1 MVHVKST
8 ARPIDAAMGTGSEGH
23 GSGDSVERMESAPL
37 SNVGSYSEA
46 GGDVD
51 EGSRMQ
57 SYVFGPSTMTVSH
70 IRGMIDNGYFAEGMA
85 REPGEET
92 ALEPHSDEAM
102 VFEEFFAIELRMPPH
117 PCSLQYFANISGTTA
132 SSHA

>member
-1 MVHVKST
+1 LLSLHTRSPTLTLLSCLALFCFALIVGGSFAHFLTSAMVHVKST

-57 SYVFGPSTMTVSH
+57 SYVFGPSTVTVSH
-70 IRGMIDNGYFAEGMA
+70 I
-85 REPGEET
+85 
-92 ALEPHSDEAM
+92 
-102 VFEEFFAIELRMPPH
+102 
-117 PCSLQYFANISGTTA
+117 
-132 SSHA
+132 